1 MSETILRALALALA
15 IDGLQLEWEE
25 VETCED

>member
-1 MSETILRALALALA
+1 MSEAILRALALALSV
-15 IDGLQLEWEE
+15 DGLQLEWEE